1 MSADTKH
8 PTDNEN
14 PNESTVLIYG
24 TNLGGYRAA
33 YAIGKSGHKFILLN
47 RGSYVDEMK
56 YQALAQLPLDFC
68 WICGHMPQ
76 RAFKA
81 NGAMQDCYNAELLE
95 VNGEAGHFH
104 VKFKKRD
111 QVVNNFAC
119 TECDQCIEV
128 CPVEVDGHGN
138 QRLRAIRVV
147 PEAGWENCYVIDF
160 EHCTLCGKADGK
172 HPCEEVCPT
181 GALKVERPEEVIEAD
196 VGVIVLADTFE
207 EPSEEDLSDFALG
220 QSPSVIR
227 DSELSRR
234 SFLTNFVRDCVRL
247 PSGKIPQS
255 FGVIVTPHFN
265 QPGVEYENYNLSV
278 SAIYR
283 AVRLKDI
290 LPEAEVTVFLHD
302 YRGTGKG
309 HHMWYQKAL
318 DAGVR
323 VERAETLKVTP
334 EDGSEQVTIDYV
346 SLDGEPHKSSV
357 EMATLVTGQS
367 PPSQMEELTRLTG
380 VQTDENGFCRIR
392 PFSCCETDVDG
403 IFAVGE
409 LTGPKGNPETV
420 WDGCAAL
427 TEMRKY
433 WGEKNFAPAP
443 GPQLRDVSSEPAS
456 VGVFICSCFGQFDQQ
471 MDLPALEEQ
480 ARALPGVAHAE
491 IIEGCCTGPT
501 IKATAERI
509 KQSGVNRVVLATC
522 TPLQKKGKYNKAV
535 MTAGLSPLL
544 CEYLRFRE
552 DVIQVH
558 TDRDK
563 MLEKSLALIRGAVE
577 KVKRGR
583 HAGTPKDTFTS
594 RALVVGGG
602 LAGLTAAA
610 EIAANGFPVVLV
622 EREKELGGQTQY
634 LDEGQREHVQKL
646 ISTVESSENVT
657 LYTQAQLAQAE
668 GYAGNYHVVVDTPK
682 GSLPVDAGVII
693 VATGAEDYTPKGFLY
708 GQDPRVMT
716 QGELQAKMADGL
728 GEDEVADRVAMIQC
742 VGSRIPEVPYCSRL
756 CCNQALENAIAL
768 REKGSEVTVF
778 YRDIA
783 TYGKV
788 DYYRLAKEAGV
799 KFVRF
804 PDEEYPDIDYPEVKS
819 NGAGLEVVG
828 GGESFKA
835 DWVVLSAGIVP
846 DAENNQALSQLLNY
860 PLDYEG
866 FFSSDISNYPYEE
879 AIKKLTKPF
888 ELASNGIFPVGLAHS
903 PRSFDETILTAKD
916 IAGRVLVVI
925 GKQKM
930 GPPGNIFVADVH
942 ESLCMG
948 CGICVDI
955 CPYGARYID
964 EIERVVKIRPFLCDS
979 CGSCV
984 AICPNDASYLRD
996 FKGEQSIAALDA
1008 LLVGGEM

>member
-1 MSADTKH
+1 MASVDGQH
-8 PTDNEN
+8 

-33 YAIGKSGHKFILLN
+33 YAVGKSGHKFILLN

-95 VNGEAGHFH
+95 VSGEAGHFH

-128 CPVEVDGHGN
+128 CPVEVNGHK
-138 QRLRAIRVV
+138 AIRVI
-147 PEAGWENCYVIDF
+147 PEAGWENIYVIDF
-160 EHCTLCGKADGK
+160 EHCTRCGKADEK

-181 GALKVERPEEVIEAD
+181 GALKVERPEEVLEAD
-196 VGVIVLADTFE
+196 VGVIVLADAFE
-207 EPSEEDLSDFALG
+207 SPSDEDLRQFALG
-220 QSPSVIR
+220 PSPSVIR
-227 DSELSRR
+227 NSELGQR

-247 PSGKIPQS
+247 PSGKIPQT
-255 FGVIVTPHFN
+255 FGVIITPHFN
-265 QPGVEYENYNLSV
+265 QPGVEYESYNLSV

-283 AVRLKDI
+283 AARLKEI
-290 LPEAEVTVFLHD
+290 LPDADVTVFLHD

-309 HHMWYQKAL
+309 HHQWYQKAL

-323 VERAETLKVTP
+323 VERAETLEIVP
-334 EDGSEQVTIDYV
+334 QDGVEQVDIAYT
-346 SLDGEPHKSSV
+346 SLDGESHTHTV
-357 EMATLVTGQS
+357 ELAILVTGQS
-367 PPSQMEELTRLTG
+367 PPSQMAELSRLTG
-380 VQTDENGFCRIR
+380 VQADESGFCRIR

-420 WDGCAAL
+420 WEGCAAL

-433 WGEKNFAPAP
+433 WGDKNFAPAP
-443 GPQLRDVSSEPAS
+443 GPPLRDVSGQPAS
-456 VGVFICSCFGQFDQQ
+456 VGVFICRCFGQFDER
-471 MDLPALEEQ
+471 MDLPALEERV
-480 ARALPGVAHAE
+480 RALPGVDHAE

-501 IKATAERI
+501 IQAAAERI

-535 MTAGLSPLL
+535 MMAGLSPLL

-563 MLEKSLALIRGAVE
+563 MLSKSLALIRGAVE
-577 KVKRGR
+577 RVKRGR
-583 HAGTPKDTFTS
+583 HAAPPADTFIP

-610 EIAANGFPVVLV
+610 EIAANGFSVVLV
-622 EREKELGGQTQY
+622 ERDEALGGQTRY
-634 LDEGQREHVQKL
+634 FDAEQRAYVQDL
-646 ISTVESSENVT
+646 IATVESSDNVT
-657 LYTQAQLAQAE
+657 CYTQSQLAQAE
-668 GYAGNYHVVVDTPK
+668 GYAGNYHVVVETPTEPV
-682 GSLPVDAGVII
+682 SVDAGVIV
-693 VATGAEDYTPKGFLY
+693 VATGAGEYVFQGFLY

-716 QGELQAKMADGL
+716 QAELLAKMKDG
-728 GEDEVADRVAMIQC
+728 ETAKRVAMIQC

-756 CCNQALENAIAL
+756 CCNQALKNALAL
-768 REKGSEVTVF
+768 REQGAEVTVF

-788 DYYRLAKEAGV
+788 DYYHLAKEAGV
-799 KFVRF
+799 QFVRF
-804 PDEEYPDIDYPEVKS
+804 PDDDYPEVKG
-819 NGAGLEVVG
+819 NGARLAVAG
-828 GGESFKA
+828 GGQSVEA
-835 DWVVLSAGIVP
+835 DWVVLSTGIVP

-888 ELASNGIFPVGLAHS
+888 ELAGNGIFPVGLAHS
-903 PRSFDETILTAKD
+903 PRSFEETVLTAKD

-930 GPPGNIFVADVH
+930 PPPNGMFVADVH
-942 ESLCMG
+942 EALCMG
-948 CGICVDI
+948 CGVCVDI

-964 EIERVVKIRPFLCDS
+964 ERHKVVKIRPFLCDS

-996 FKGEQSIAALDA
+996 FMGEQSVAALDA
-1008 LLVGGEM
+1008 LLIGGEL

>member
-1 MSADTKH
+1 MS
-8 PTDNEN
+8 
-14 PNESTVLIYG
+14 NESTVLIYG

-33 YAIGKSGHKFILLN
+33 YAMGKSGHKFILLN
-47 RGSYVDEMK
+47 RGSYVDEIK

-81 NGAMQDCYNAELLE
+81 LGAMQDCYNAELLE
-95 VNGEAGHFH
+95 VSGEAGHFH
-104 VKFKKRD
+104 VKFKKQD

-119 TECDQCIEV
+119 TECDQCIAV
-128 CPVEVDGHGN
+128 CPVEVDGHK
-138 QRLRAIRVV
+138 AIRVV

-160 EHCTLCGKADGK
+160 EHCTRCGK
-172 HPCEEVCPT
+172 CEEVCPT
-181 GALKVERPEEVIEAD
+181 GALKVERPEEMLEAD
-196 VGVIVLADTFE
+196 VGVIVLADAFE
-207 EPSEEDLSDFALG
+207 EPGDEDLRDFALG

-227 DSELSRR
+227 NSELGRR

-247 PSGKIPQS
+247 PSGKIPQT
-255 FGVIVTPHFN
+255 FGVVITSHFN
-265 QPGVEYENYNLSV
+265 SPGIEYENYNLSV

-283 AVRLKDI
+283 AVRLKEI
-290 LPEAEVTVFLHD
+290 LPEADVTVFLHD

-309 HHMWYQKAL
+309 HHHWYQKAL

-323 VERAETLKVTP
+323 VERAETLKIVP
-334 EDGSEQVTIDYV
+334 ESAGRNGRGAELATIQYT
-346 SLDGEPHKSSV
+346 SLDGESHELPV
-357 EMATLVTGQS
+357 ELAILVTGQS
-367 PPSQMEELTRLTG
+367 PPSQMAELSRLTG
-380 VQTDENGFCRIR
+380 VRADENGFCRIR

-427 TEMRKY
+427 TEVQKY
-433 WGEKNFAPAP
+433 WGEKNFKPAP
-443 GPQLRDVSSEPAS
+443 GPSLRDVAGEPAS
-456 VGVFICSCFGQFDQQ
+456 VGVFICSCFGQFDER
-471 MDLPALEEQ
+471 MDLPALEE
-480 ARALPGVAHAE
+480 RVRSLSGVAHAE
-491 IIEGCCTGPT
+491 VIEGCCTGPT

-535 MTAGLSPLL
+535 MMAGLSPLL

-563 MLEKSLALIRGAVE
+563 MLEKSLALIRGGVE

-583 HAGTPKDTFTS
+583 HAGPPVDTFTP

-622 EREKELGGQTQY
+622 EREEELGGQMQY
-634 LDEGQREHVQKL
+634 LDEEQREYVERL
-646 ISTVESSENVT
+646 ISTVEGARNVT
-657 LYTQAQLAQAE
+657 RYTQARLARAE
-668 GYAGNYHVVVDTPK
+668 GYAGNYQVVVDTPT
-682 GSLPVDAGVII
+682 GPVPVDAGVIV
-693 VATGAEDYTPKGFLY
+693 VATGAEEYSPKGFLY

-716 QGELQAKMADGL
+716 QTELRVKVGDDKVTG
-728 GEDEVADRVAMIQC
+728 RVAMIQC
-742 VGSRIPEVPYCSRL
+742 VGSRNAEVPYCSRL
-756 CCNQALENAIAL
+756 CCNQALKDAVAL
-768 REKGSEVTVF
+768 REQGAEVTVF

-783 TYGKV
+783 AYGKV

-799 KFVRF
+799 QFVRF
-804 PDEEYPDIDYPEVKS
+804 PDDDYPEVRS
-819 NGAGLEVVG
+819 NGDELKVASGDQSVQV
-828 GGESFKA
+828 
-835 DWVVLSAGIVP
+835 DWLVLSTGIVP
-846 DAENNQALSQLLNY
+846 DAENNLALSQLLDY

-866 FFSSDISNYPYEE
+866 FFSSDISCYPYEE

-888 ELASNGIFPVGLAHS
+888 ELAGNGIFPVGLAHS
-903 PRSFDETILTAKD
+903 PRSFEETLLTAKD
-916 IAGRVLVVI
+916 AAGRVLVII
-925 GKQKM
+925 GKNKM
-930 GPPGNIFVADVH
+930 SPPNGIFVADVH

-948 CGICVDI
+948 CGVCVDI
-955 CPYGARYID
+955 CPYGARYVD
-964 EIERVVKIRPFLCDS
+964 EFKRVVKIHPFLCDS

-984 AICPNDASYLRD
+984 AICPNNASYLRD
-996 FKGEQSIAALDA
+996 FMGEQSIAALDA
-1008 LLVGGEM
+1008 LLIGDAPSLSRRGDT

>member
-1 MSADTKH
+1 MS
-8 PTDNEN
+8 
-14 PNESTVLIYG
+14 NESTVLIYG

-33 YAIGKSGHKFILLN
+33 YALGKSGHKFILLN

-81 NGAMQDCYNAELLE
+81 LGAMQDCYNAELLE
-95 VNGEAGHFH
+95 VSGKAGHFH

-128 CPVEVDGHGN
+128 CPVEVDGHK
-138 QRLRAIRVV
+138 AIQVV

-160 EHCTLCGKADGK
+160 EHCTRCGK
-172 HPCEEVCPT
+172 CEEVCPT
-181 GALKVERPEEVIEAD
+181 GALKIERPEEVLEAD
-196 VGVIVLADTFE
+196 VGAIILADTFE
-207 EPSEEDLSDFALG
+207 DPSDEDLGDFALG

-227 DSELSRR
+227 NSEVARR

-247 PSGKIPQS
+247 PSGKIPQT
-255 FGVIVTPHFN
+255 FGIVVTPHFN
-265 QPGVEYENYNLSV
+265 RPGVEYENYNLSV

-283 AVRLKDI
+283 AVRLKEI
-290 LPEAEVTVFLHD
+290 LPQADVAVFLHD

-309 HHMWYQKAL
+309 HHLWYQKAL

-323 VERAETLKVTP
+323 VERAETLKIVP
-334 EDGSEQVTIDYV
+334 ENGAEQATINYTFA
-346 SLDGEPHKSSV
+346 DGESHTHTV
-357 EMATLVTGQS
+357 ELAILVTGQS
-367 PPSQMEELTRLTG
+367 PPSQMAELSRLTD
-380 VQTDENGFCRIR
+380 VQADENGFCHIR

-403 IFAVGE
+403 ILAVGE

-427 TEMRKY
+427 TEVQKY
-433 WGEKNFAPAP
+433 LGEKNFKPAP
-443 GPQLRDVSSEPAS
+443 GPPLRDVMGEPVR
-456 VGVFICSCFGQFDQQ
+456 VGVFICRCFGLFDERI
-471 MDLPALEEQ
+471 DLPAMEEQ
-480 ARALPGVAHAE
+480 VRALPGVAHAE

-509 KQSGVNRVVLATC
+509 KQSGVNRVVLAVC
-522 TPLQKKGKYNKAV
+522 TPLQKKGKYDKAV
-535 MTAGLSPLL
+535 MMAGLNPLL

-563 MLEKSLALIRGAVE
+563 MLVKSLALIRGGVE
-577 KVKRGR
+577 KVKRGMQ
-583 HAGTPKDTFTS
+583 AGPPMDTFTP
-594 RALVVGGG
+594 RALVIGGG
-602 LAGLTAAA
+602 LGGLTAAT

-622 EREKELGGQTQY
+622 EREEKLGGQMQY
-634 LDEGQREHVQKL
+634 LDEEQREYVEGL
-646 ISTVESSENVT
+646 ISAVEGGDNIT
-657 LYTQAQLAQAE
+657 CYTQAQLAQAE
-668 GYAGNYHVVVDTPK
+668 GYAGNYHVVVDTPT
-682 GSLPVDAGVII
+682 GPVPVDTGVII
-693 VATGAEDYTPKGFLY
+693 VATGAREYRPEGFLY
-708 GQDPRVMT
+708 GQDSGVMT
-716 QGELQAKMADGL
+716 QTELQARMAS
-728 GEDEVADRVAMIQC
+728 DETAGRVAMIQC
-742 VGSRIPEVPYCSRL
+742 IGSRTPEVPYCSRL
-756 CCNQALENAIAL
+756 CCNQALKNAIAL
-768 REKGSEVTVF
+768 REKGTEVTVF

-783 TYGKV
+783 AYGKV

-799 KFVRF
+799 QFIHF
-804 PDEEYPDIDYPEVKS
+804 PDDDYPEVRS
-819 NGAGLEVVG
+819 NGNGLEIVN
-828 GGESFKA
+828 GEQRVQA
-835 DWVVLSAGIVP
+835 DWVALSTGIVP
-846 DAENNQALSQLLNY
+846 DAENSQALSRLLNY

-866 FFSSDISNYPYEE
+866 FFSSDISCYPYEE

-888 ELASNGIFPVGLAHS
+888 ELTGNGIFPVGLAHS
-903 PRSFDETILTAKD
+903 PRSFEETILTAKD
-916 IAGRVLVVI
+916 AAGRVLVVI
-925 GKQKM
+925 GKKKM
-930 GPPGNIFVADVH
+930 PPPNKMFVAAVY

-948 CGICVDI
+948 CGLCVDV

-964 EIERVVKIRPFLCDS
+964 EFEKVARTHPFLCDS

-996 FKGEQSIAALDA
+996 FMGQQSIAALDA
-1008 LLVGGEM
+1008 LLV

>member
-1 MSADTKH
+1 MSADKKH
-8 PTDNEN
+8 

-76 RAFKA
+76 RFFKA
-81 NGAMQDCYNAELLE
+81 IGAMQDCYNAELLE
-95 VNGEAGHFH
+95 VSGEAGHFH

-119 TECDQCIEV
+119 IECDQCIEV
-128 CPVEVDGHGN
+128 CPVEVDGHK
-138 QRLRAIRVV
+138 AIRVV
-147 PEAGWENCYVIDF
+147 PEAGWENIYVIDF
-160 EHCTLCGKADGK
+160 EHCTRCGK
-172 HPCEEVCPT
+172 CEEVCPT
-181 GALKVERPEEVIEAD
+181 GALKVERPEEVLEAD

-207 EPSEEDLSDFALG
+207 EPSDEDLRAFALG

-227 DSELSRR
+227 NSEVGRR

-247 PSGKIPQS
+247 PSGKIPQT
-255 FGVIVTPHFN
+255 FGVVVTPHFN

-283 AVRLKDI
+283 GVRLKDV
-290 LPEAEVTVFLHD
+290 LPEADVTVFLHD

-309 HHMWYQKAL
+309 HHLWYQKAL

-323 VERAETLKVTP
+323 VERAEKLKVVP
-334 EDGSEQVTIDYV
+334 KKDSEQVTIKYT
-346 SLDGEPHKSSV
+346 SLDGKSHQRSV
-357 EMATLVTGQS
+357 ELAILVTGQS
-367 PPSQMEELTRLTG
+367 PPSQMDELSQLTG
-380 VQTDENGFCRIR
+380 VQADENGFCHVR

-403 IFAVGE
+403 ILAVGE
-409 LTGPKGNPETV
+409 LTGAKGNPETV
-420 WDGCAAL
+420 WEGCAAL
-427 TEMRKY
+427 AEMQKY
-433 WGEKNFAPAP
+433 LGEKNFKPAP
-443 GPQLRDVSSEPAS
+443 GPPLRDVAGEPTR
-456 VGVFICSCFGQFDQQ
+456 VGVFICRCFGQFDER
-471 MDLPALEEQ
+471 MDLPALEERV
-480 ARALPGVAHAE
+480 RALPGVAHAE

-509 KQSGVNRVVLATC
+509 KESGVNRVVLATC

-535 MTAGLSPLL
+535 MMAGLSPLL

-563 MLEKSLALIRGAVE
+563 MLAKSLALIRGGVE
-577 KVKRGR
+577 KVKRGK
-583 HAGTPKDTFTS
+583 HAGPPMDAFTP

-602 LAGLTAAA
+602 LAGLTAAN

-622 EREKELGGQTQY
+622 EREEKLGGQTQY
-634 LDEGQREHVQKL
+634 LDEEQREYVEGL
-646 ISTVESSENVT
+646 IAAVEGSKNVT
-657 LYTQAQLAQAE
+657 CYTKARLAQAK

-682 GSLPVDAGVII
+682 GPVPVDAGVVV
-693 VATGAEDYTPKGFLY
+693 VATGAGEYSPKGFLY
-708 GQDPRVMT
+708 GQESQVVT
-716 QGELQAKMADGL
+716 QTELQTKMSG
-728 GEDEVADRVAMIQC
+728 GEVAGQVAMIQC
-742 VGSRIPEVPYCSRL
+742 VGSRDAGGVPYCSRL
-756 CCNQALENAIAL
+756 CCNQALKNALAL
-768 REKGSEVTVF
+768 REQGAEVTVF
-778 YRDIA
+778 YRDVA

-788 DYYRLAKEAGV
+788 DYYRLAKDAGV
-799 KFVRF
+799 QFVRF
-804 PDEEYPDIDYPEVKS
+804 PDDGYPEVRSK
-819 NGAGLEVVG
+819 GKRLEVVG
-828 GGESFKA
+828 GGQSVKT
-835 DWVVLSAGIVP
+835 DWVVLSTGVVP

-866 FFSSDISNYPYEE
+866 FFSSDISCYPYEE

-888 ELASNGIFPVGLAHS
+888 ELTGNGIFPVGLAHS
-903 PRSFDETILTAKD
+903 PRSFEETILTAKD
-916 IAGRVLVVI
+916 AAGRVLVVI

-930 GPPGNIFVADVH
+930 PPPNKIFVAEVH

-948 CGICVDI
+948 CGVCVDI
-955 CPYGARYID
+955 CPYGARYVD
-964 EIERVVKIRPFLCDS
+964 ELKKVAVTRPFLCDS

-984 AICPNDASYLRD
+984 AICPNNAAYLRD
-996 FKGEQSIAALDA
+996 FMGEQSIAALDA
-1008 LLVGGEM
+1008 LLEVR

>member
-1 MSADTKH
+1 MSADTQH
-8 PTDNEN
+8 

-33 YAIGKSGHKFILLN
+33 YATGKSGHKFILLN
-47 RGSYVDEMK
+47 RGSYVDEVK

-95 VNGEAGHFH
+95 VTGEAGHFH

-128 CPVEVDGHGN
+128 CPVEVDYHGN

-160 EHCTLCGKADGK
+160 EHCTRCGK
-172 HPCEEVCPT
+172 CEEVCPT
-181 GALKVERPEEVIEAD
+181 GALKVERPEEVLEAD
-196 VGVIVLADTFE
+196 VGVIVLADAFE
-207 EPSEEDLSDFALG
+207 EPSDEDLRDFALG

-227 DSELSRR
+227 NSELGRR

-247 PSGKIPQS
+247 PSGKTPQT
-255 FGVIVTPHFN
+255 FGVIITPHFN
-265 QPGVEYENYNLSV
+265 RPGVEYENYNLSV

-283 AVRLKDI
+283 AVRLKEI
-290 LPEAEVTVFLHD
+290 LPDVDVTVFLHD

-309 HHMWYQKAL
+309 HHQWYQKAL

-323 VERAETLKVTP
+323 VERAEALKVIP
-334 EDGSEQVTIDYV
+334 ENGSEQVTIDYTT
-346 SLDGEPHKSSV
+346 LDGESHTHTV
-357 EMATLVTGQS
+357 ELAILVTGQS
-367 PPSQMEELTRLTG
+367 PPSQMAELSQLTG
-380 VQTDENGFCRIR
+380 VQADENGFCRIR

-409 LTGPKGNPETV
+409 LTGAKGNPETV
-420 WDGCAAL
+420 WEGCAAL
-427 TEMRKY
+427 AEMRKY

-443 GPQLRDVSSEPAS
+443 GPSLRDVSSEPAS
-456 VGVFICSCFGQFDQQ
+456 VGVFICSCFGQFEER
-471 MDLPALEEQ
+471 MDLSALEERV
-480 ARALPGVAHAE
+480 RALPGVDHAE

-509 KQSGVNRVVLATC
+509 KQSGVNRVVLTTC

-535 MTAGLSPLL
+535 MMAGLSPLL

-563 MLEKSLALIRGAVE
+563 MLNKSVTLIQGAVE
-577 KVKRGR
+577 RVKRGR
-583 HAGTPKDTFTS
+583 HAAPPTDTFTP
-594 RALVVGGG
+594 RALVIGGG

-622 EREKELGGQTQY
+622 EREEALGGQTRY
-634 LDEGQREHVQKL
+634 FDEEQRVYVQGL
-646 ISTVESSENVT
+646 ISTVESSDNVT
-657 LYTQAQLAQAE
+657 CYTQSQLAQAE
-668 GYAGNYHVVVDTPK
+668 GYAGNYHVVVDTPT
-682 GSLPVDAGVII
+682 GPVPVDAGVIV
-693 VATGAEDYTPKGFLY
+693 VATGAGEYVPQGFLY
-708 GQDPRVMT
+708 GQDPQVMT
-716 QGELQAKMADGL
+716 QAELLAKMEE
-728 GEDEVADRVAMIQC
+728 GETAKRVAMIQC

-756 CCNQALENAIAL
+756 CCNQALKNALAL
-768 REKGSEVTVF
+768 REQGAEVTVF

-799 KFVRF
+799 QFVRF
-804 PDEEYPDIDYPEVKS
+804 PDDDYPEVKG
-819 NGAGLEVVG
+819 NGVGLEVAG
-828 GGESFKA
+828 GGQSVEA
-835 DWVVLSAGIVP
+835 DWVVLSTGVVP

-888 ELASNGIFPVGLAHS
+888 ELTGNGIFPVGLAHS
-903 PRSFDETILTAKD
+903 PRSFDETLLTARD
-916 IAGRVLVVI
+916 AAGRVLVVI

-930 GPPGNIFVADVH
+930 TPPNGMFVAAVH
-942 ESLCMG
+942 DALCMG

-964 EIERVVKIRPFLCDS
+964 ERHKVVKIRPFLCDS

-984 AICPNDASYLRD
+984 AVCPNDASYLRD
-996 FKGEQSIAALDA
+996 FMGEQSIAALDA
-1008 LLVGGEM
+1008 LLIGGEL